1 MSKIPYNEEPKR
13 NKLSEHAN
21 VEKNNKISLIQNLIR
36 FSFSTFVSEF
46 MQTEAPKNSN
56 RRLRSSYISAILSI
70 SLVLL
75 MLGLLGLLLLDAKK
89 ISDYVKEHVEVNVY
103 LVDGISNSE
112 IKRFQ
117 EKIEKQPYA
126 KSVLYISKQQALD
139 SLIKEL
145 GEDAMGMLEANP
157 LPATLDVR
165 VNAAYSNQD
174 SLRKIHEELSANKL
188 TREVTYQQTEVDKM
202 NENFRAIAMVILV
215 FCGLLF
221 FIAVALI
228 NNTIRLSMYSRRFLI
243 KSMQLVGATKAFI
256 RWPFLKKGIIH
267 GIIAGVIAGILLA
280 GIIYVIDTRFPE
292 LGQLSDMRML
302 GILVGGVVVL
312 GLLLSF
318 ISTFF
323 AVNRYLRLNTDE
335 LY

>member
-1 MSKIPYNEEPKR
+1 
-13 NKLSEHAN
+13 
-21 VEKNNKISLIQNLIR
+21 
-36 FSFSTFVSEF
+36 

-75 MLGLLGLLLLDAKK
+75 MLGLLGLLVLDAKK
-89 ISDYVKEHVEVNVY
+89 ISDYVKEHVELNVF
-103 LVDGISNSE
+103 LNDGISNADL
-112 IKRFQ
+112 KRFQ
-117 EKIEKQPYA
+117 KKIEKEPYA
-126 KSVLYISKQQALD
+126 KSVVYISKQQALD
-139 SLIKEL
+139 SLLIEL
-145 GEDAMGMLEANP
+145 GEDALGMLESNP
-157 LPATLDVR
+157 LPATLDIR
-165 VNAAYSNQD
+165 VNSEYSNPD
-174 SLRKIHEELSANKL
+174 SLKKIHAELSASPL
-188 TREVTYQQTEVDKM
+188 AREVTYQQTEVDKM

-243 KSMQLVGATKAFI
+243 KSMQLVGATRAFI
-256 RWPFLKKGIIH
+256 RWPFLKKGILH
-267 GIIAGVIAGILLA
+267 GIYAGIIAGILLS
-280 GIIYVIDTRFPE
+280 GIIYIIHTRFPE
-292 LGQLSDMRML
+292 LGQLSDMPML
-302 GILVGGVVVL
+302 GILIGGELVL

-323 AVNRYLRLNTDE
+323 AVNRYLRLKTDE